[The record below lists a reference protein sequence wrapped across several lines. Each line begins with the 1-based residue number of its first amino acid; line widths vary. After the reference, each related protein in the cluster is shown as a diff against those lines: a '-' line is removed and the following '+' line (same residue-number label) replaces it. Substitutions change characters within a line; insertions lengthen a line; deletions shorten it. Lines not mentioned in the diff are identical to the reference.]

1 MARPLSYTPPPAIPD
16 RGQQQVTDFVA
27 ALDASGLRRAA
38 TGAVRTYPELAELL
52 VQRLDPDTLR
62 ALVAAGGLLQGLD
75 PDATERGVRATRS
88 AVSSAGRVAS
98 SEHTPSLLALVRLA
112 RDPDV
117 RRGVASVLV
126 GLRAFGRALRPG

>member
-1 MARPLSYTPPPAIPD
+1 MARPLSYTPPPALPD
-16 RGQQQVTDFVA
+16 RGEAQVADFVA
-27 ALDASGLRRAA
+27 ALDESGLLRAA
-38 TGAVRTYPELAELL
+38 TGAVRTYPQLAELL
-52 VQRLDPDTLR
+52 VQRIDPDTLR
-62 ALVAAGGLLQGLD
+62 ALVAAGGLLQDLD
-75 PDATERGVRATRS
+75 PVATERGVAAARS

-126 GLRAFGRALRPG
+126 GLRTFGRALRTG